1 MFYSNKLK
9 IKSLII
15 FTLAIAFVLYVNS
28 AVPFLMLPT
37 LGQAVWT
44 TGFSQSMAN
53 NASIFDFYARD
64 IGIPNPAAMAFG
76 LAGAW
81 PASMLIRAGLQAADA
96 YTSMAAFW
104 LCLAMYSAYKLTRFF
119 GGSRS
124 IALSGS
130 VIWMTM
136 PIIWQHSGYS
146 MLSLGIAL
154 LSFYFFSAL
163 RLFYTKH
170 DSLKSTASL
179 SLLYVVAT
187 IVAVF
192 MDGYTF
198 MMFATGSSILLANAI
213 LTKPDDRQHFLKVVL
228 PVHIFSFALAYTIFR
243 LYVGKSN
250 FAAHQL
256 DFFRGWGLDLSFL
269 VIPTKGILWLPDLLG
284 ISIPRSNETFFGDS
298 SVWKTTFALPIL
310 ILGIFAWFR
319 ARTISKLSTGLLL
332 ISIFGFYM
340 ALGPS
345 LKINSTKPQALQKS
359 HPREQSILMASEY
372 AVAPTGNAWISK
384 RLPGFN
390 VMRASYRWASLGIF
404 GMWLLIMINLSKAN
418 EKKLKVWH
426 GLLFLLL
433 VCNLPDF
440 VFRWQQGT
448 SLRAK
453 FLQIDR
459 ELVSKLSNN
468 IQKNET
474 AVFLP
479 WGNDFMANYLAPKV
493 GFRTPNIGGDK
504 NLDEARL
511 KWPETMRRLGSDQP
525 FFASNYLKIL
535 LEGHADVIIVPYFT
549 MLKFNWPCKT
559 KDSEPVS
566 DCLKE
571 KKSKIQNM
579 INVFKELEYIDVH
592 NTELF
597 STIRLKP
604 EFLNSSDG
612 SSNRRI
618 LENSLQR
625 IILNEQSHLFNEI
638 RYPIAITPDFPAGPY
653 VLQDGWHDIE
663 AQRVWS
669 KSNATLLL
677 PLPQQC
683 QTTHCQLRLN
693 LGVFGSS
700 QARSVDV
707 FFNSMDQGAPWSN
720 KITSVNGDP
729 IVLDIPF
736 DGVIKYRKVKI
747 SIPDATSPLDLIGS
761 SDARIL
767 GVSLYS
773 IELLNQ

>member
-1 MFYSNKLK
+1 MFYPNKLK

-15 FTLAIAFVLYVNS
+15 VILAIAFVLYVNG

-76 LAGAW
+76 LAGGW

-96 YTSMAAFW
+96 YAAMAAFW
-104 LCLAMYSAYKLTRFF
+104 LCLAMYSAYQLTRFF

-146 MLSLGIAL
+146 MVSLGIAL
-154 LSFYFFSAL
+154 LSFYFLSAL

-170 DSLKSTASL
+170 DSLKATASST
-179 SLLYVVAT
+179 SLYLVAT
-187 IVAVF
+187 IIAVF

-228 PVHIFSFALAYTIFR
+228 PVHIFSFALAYAIFS
-243 LYVGKSN
+243 LYIGKSN
-250 FAAHQL
+250 FAAHSL

-269 VIPTKGILWLPDLLG
+269 VIPTKGVLWLPDLLG
-284 ISIPRSNETFFGDS
+284 LSIFRSDDLFFGDA
-298 SVWKTTFALPIL
+298 SVWVTTFALPTL
-310 ILGIFAWFR
+310 VLGMFAWFR
-319 ARTISKLSTGLLL
+319 ARTICKLSTGILL

-345 LKINSTKPQALQKS
+345 LKINSTKPQALQQT
-359 HPREQSILMASEY
+359 HPRQQSALMVSEY

-384 RLPGFN
+384 SLPGFN
-390 VMRASYRWASLGIF
+390 VMRASYRWTALGIF
-404 GMWLLIMINLSKAN
+404 GMWLLIMINLSKA
-418 EKKLKVWH
+418 EDKQLKVLP

-433 VCNLPDF
+433 VFNLPDL
-440 VFRWQQGT
+440 VFRLQQGMT
-448 SLRAK
+448 LRAK
-453 FLQIDR
+453 FLQIDN

-468 IQKNET
+468 IQKNEI

-479 WGNDFMANYLAPKV
+479 WGNDFMANYLAPKA

-504 NLDEARL
+504 NLDEARS
-511 KWPETMRRLGSDQP
+511 KWPETMQKLGGRQP
-525 FFASNYLKIL
+525 LYASNYLKL
-535 LEGHADVIIVPYFT
+535 LIEGNADVIIIPYFN
-549 MLKFNWPCKT
+549 MLHFDWPCNIKN
-559 KDSEPVS
+559 SESVPN
-566 DCLKE
+566 CLNE

-579 INVFKELEYIDVH
+579 LNAFRELDYIEIHD
-592 NTELF
+592 TDLF

-618 LENSLQR
+618 LENSLQQIR
-625 IILNEQSHLFNEI
+625 LTEQSHLINEI
-638 RYPIAITPDFPAGPY
+638 RYPVSITPNFSAAPY
-653 VLQDGWHDIE
+653 VLQDGWHGLE
-663 AQRVWS
+663 ANHVWS

-677 PLPQQC
+677 PIPRQC

-693 LGVFGSS
+693 LRVFGSS
-700 QARSVDV
+700 PARPVYV
-707 FFNSMDQGAPWSN
+707 FFNSVDQGAPWSN
-720 KITSVNGDP
+720 KITSVSGDS
-729 IVLDIPF
+729 IALDIPF
-736 DGVIKYRKVKI
+736 DVDVKYRKVKI
-747 SIPDATSPLDLIGS
+747 SIPEATSPLYLSGS

-767 GVSLYS
+767 GISLHS